1 MDDTITILIADDHPL
16 FRKGLKEMIEEQPHL
31 KIIRETSNGNEA
43 LVCVEK
49 EKPDIAILDIEMPGM
64 NGLDVAL
71 KVQQRQLP
79 VDIIMLTMHDKE
91 TFFNGAMDAG
101 AMGYVLKNSAVSDIL
116 DCIHNVHA
124 GKYYISPSISSYLVN
139 RSKRSS
145 SSTSKNGLNLL
156 TDMERTIMRNVADGK
171 STKDIAERLYI
182 SVKTVETHR
191 HNICTKLD
199 IHGTNALL
207 RFALEHADML

>member
-1 MDDTITILIADDHPL
+1 MNDIITILIADDHPL

-31 KIIRETSNGNEA
+31 KIIKETSDGNDA
-43 LVCVEK
+43 LVCVEN
-49 EKPDIAILDIEMPGM
+49 EKPDIAILDIEMPGL

-79 VDIIMLTMHDKE
+79 VDIIIFTMHDKE
-91 TFFNGAMDAG
+91 AFFNSAMDAG

-124 GKYYISPSISSYLVN
+124 GKYYISPSISSYLMN
-139 RSKRSS
+139 RSKHQKNSS
-145 SSTSKNGLNLL
+145 VNGFNVL
-156 TDMERTIMRNVADGK
+156 TEMERNIMQHVADGK
-171 STKDIAERLYI
+171 STKEIAERLCI
-182 SVKTVETHR
+182 SMKTVESHR
-191 HNICTKLD
+191 HNICTKLH

-207 RFALEHADML
+207 RFALEHNEKH

>member
-1 MDDTITILIADDHPL
+1 LDDTITILIADDHPL
-16 FRKGLKEMIEEQPHL
+16 FRKGLREMIEEQPHL
-31 KIIRETSNGNEA
+31 KIIKETSDGNEA
-43 LVCVEK
+43 LLCVEK
-49 EKPDIAILDIEMPGM
+49 EKPDIAILDIEMPGL

-116 DCIHNVHA
+116 DCIQNVHA
-124 GKYYISPSISSYLVN
+124 GKYYISPSISSYLMN
-139 RSKRSS
+139 RSKCSNT
-145 SSTSKNGLNLL
+145 TSANGLSLL
-156 TDMERTIMRNVADGK
+156 TDMERTILRHVTEGK
-171 STKDIAERLYI
+171 STNEIAERLCI
-182 SVKTVETHR
+182 SGKTVETHR
-191 HNICTKLD
+191 HNICAKLD

-207 RFALEHADML
+207 RFTLEHKDNL